1 MDTKKEVKWID
12 GRLWAEDCLAMEL
25 MGFADEFFKTE
36 NSADAV
42 SFLQEWISE
51 LSDEVLEA
59 HLKRLNPLILRCTRE
74 QRDPLDWKSCSMALR
89 LSTGDSQ
96 PNWGVVRIRK

>member
-1 MDTKKEVKWID
+1 
-12 GRLWAEDCLAMEL
+12 MEL

-36 NSADAV
+36 NSAEAV

-59 HLKRLNPLILRCTRE
+59 HLKRLNPFILRCTRDQAMRPAE
-74 QRDPLDWKSCSMALR
+74 EALEELFNGPSAEHR
-89 LSTGDSQ
+89 
-96 PNWGVVRIRK
+96 

>member
-1 MDTKKEVKWID
+1 MGTKKEVKWID

-74 QRDPLDWKSCSMALR
+74 QAMRPAEEKLEELFNGPSAEQR
-89 LSTGDSQ
+89 
-96 PNWGVVRIRK
+96 